1 MKGDLLLI
9 IDMQNVYA
17 KGGAWECMDAV
28 AAAENIRRIVESGTV
43 DSAIITKFIASENP
57 HRVWKD
63 YNLKY
68 KAINEDLHANE
79 LLPQIAALADR
90 FPVYSKSE
98 YSSLCVPQVRE
109 AAQAGWSPSSWH
121 R

>member
-28 AAAENIRRIVESGTV
+28 AAAENIRRIVESGAV

-57 HRVWKD
+57 HGVWKD
-63 YNLKY
+63 YNLQY
-68 KAINEDLHANE
+68 KAINEDR
-79 LLPQIAALADR
+79 IAALKEECAVKKDGER
-90 FPVYSKSE
+90 SHPIGF
-98 YSSLCVPQVRE
+98 
-109 AAQAGWSPSSWH
+109 AA
-121 R
+121 